1 MKVTIEDISPVQK
14 RLSVEVPPGV
24 VTGELDSAYK
34 RLNRNV
40 SIKGFRKGKAP
51 RSVLERQYGPQM
63 EGEVLERLIE
73 QTLPEAL
80 KEANCILVLQPQLD
94 SASPL
99 KANEAFSY
107 SAILDL
113 WPEFE
118 LPEYK
123 GLELV
128 RPAVEVTEEEVTE
141 QLEALRRHFATVD
154 SVEED
159 RPVRDGDLAVIDYKG
174 YAEGEEVE
182 GLSEERY
189 YLEVGA
195 GYFNAD
201 FERQLVGMTKD
212 AEKSIEVGYPEDA
225 VNARV
230 AGKTVEYRVKLRDIQ
245 KKVLPELN
253 GEFAEKFG
261 PTYKTVE
268 DLRERLRRQ
277 IRSDKEDAVQSGLR
291 QQVLEQLM
299 TRVDFPIPERLVEEK
314 LTQMLDNVS
323 SHLRERGLDFDKTG
337 LSEDRLRAKMRDDAV
352 RQVKSELVMDKIADV
367 ENITVAQEDLSRHV
381 EGQAQQMAGLDKAQI
396 EAALTR
402 HILPKL
408 RAQRTMDFLL
418 KHAVIKDVS
427 GETGAGSPEPAVQEG

>member
-24 VTGELDSAYK
+24 VTGELDSAYG

-40 SIKGFRKGKAP
+40 SIKGFRKGRAP
-51 RSVLERQYGPQM
+51 RKVLERRYGPQM

-80 KEANCILVLQPQLD
+80 KEANCVLVLQPQLD
-94 SASPL
+94 SASSL

-113 WPEFE
+113 WPDFE

-128 RPAVEVTEEEVTE
+128 RPAVEVTEEDVTE
-141 QLEALRRHFATVD
+141 QLKSLRRHFATVE

-174 YAEGEEVE
+174 YIDGQEVE

-201 FERQLVGMTKD
+201 FEGQLVGMTKD

-230 AGKTVEYRVKLRDIQ
+230 AGRTVQYKVKLRDIQ
-245 KKVLPELN
+245 KRMLPELN
-253 GEFAEKFG
+253 SEFAEKFG
-261 PTYKTVE
+261 PDYKTVE

-277 IRSDKEDAVQSGLR
+277 IRSDKEEAVQSGLR
-291 QQVLEQLM
+291 QQILEQLM
-299 TRVDFPIPERLVEEK
+299 AKVDFPIPERLVEEK

-323 SHLRERGLDFDKTG
+323 NHLRERGLDFDKTG
-337 LSEDRLRAKMRDDAV
+337 LSEDKLRAKMRDDAV
-352 RQVKSELVMDKIADV
+352 RQVKSELVMDKIADA
-367 ENITVAQEDLSRHV
+367 ENITVAQEELSRHV
-381 EGQAQQMAGLDKAQI
+381 EGQAQQMAGLDKAQV

-408 RAQRTMDFLL
+408 RARRIMDFLL
-418 KHAVIKDVS
+418 EHAVIEDVS
-427 GETGAGSPEPAVQEG
+427 GETGAEGPEPPVQG